1 MAKTLVNDIRIV
13 ISIFLVTLL
22 LFLAFVIPSLIGS
35 THLGATDISA
45 EKSTVTL
52 SAMLTD
58 LTEKGRWEMLIGNA
72 LQELKSNH
80 PETNIKMAYFQ
91 SPLNQTR
98 DEILKAL
105 TDQTPIDLVSVDQIW
120 LGEFAQKGLLT
131 DLTALS

>member
-22 LFLAFVIPSLIGS
+22 LFLAFVIPSMIGS

-105 TDQTPIDLVSVDQIW
+105 TDHL
-120 LGEFAQKGLLT
+120 
-131 DLTALS
+131 